1 MQYSKNML
9 STHYV
14 LDTEHVRISKSKQA
28 RECSVYWLNQQYT
41 DNCSKA
47 NCGQAQCD
55 GEFYVVPKTSILYR
69 K

>member
-28 RECSVYWLNQQYT
+28 RECSVYWLT
-41 DNCSKA
+41 
-47 NCGQAQCD
+47 
-55 GEFYVVPKTSILYR
+55 
-69 K
+69 